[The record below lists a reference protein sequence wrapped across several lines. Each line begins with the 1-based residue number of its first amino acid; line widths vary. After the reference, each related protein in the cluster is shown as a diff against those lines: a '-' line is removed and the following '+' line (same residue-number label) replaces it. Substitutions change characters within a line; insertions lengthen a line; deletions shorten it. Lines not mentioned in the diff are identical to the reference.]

1 MKLELEM
8 SAEEFE
14 CIVGYPPVDDDLERC
29 NCQKAGEVGHYY
41 CGWNQKLNRPMFM
54 GGSEE

>member
-14 CIVGYPPVDDDLERC
+14 SIVGYAPVDDDLERC
-29 NCQKAGEVGHYY
+29 NCQRAGEIGHSS
-41 CGWNQKLNRPMFM
+41 CGWNKKLNRPMFM